1 MGDSITT
8 PTQTYYLT
16 NQPDKKKKKRLIG
29 FRGYLALAFIII
41 GVFASIYPSNWILI
55 PYWVSVAVLLVTL
68 TNNYFLQKI
77 VNIQK
82 KIIQKQIPEIFNKLT
97 NLG

>member
-8 PTQTYYLT
+8 PTQTYYL
-16 NQPDKKKKKRLIG
+16 PDQINKKKRKRKIG
-29 FRGYLALAFIII
+29 FRGYLALAFIITGI
-41 GVFASIYPSNWILI
+41 FASIYPSNWILI
-55 PYWVSVAVLLVTL
+55 PYWLSVAVLLITL

-77 VNIQK
+77 VNLQK
-82 KIIQKQIPEIFNKLT
+82 KIIQKQIPEIFNKLA